1 MTPTSVR
8 SVLDRFDE
16 IRKHGPYDYPH
27 HHHHDGGRHDLHIA
41 IGAIIHGN
49 EVGSLPSVIS
59 LIEGLNDGSIDYGGR
74 LTILLGNP
82 EAAIADRRFLDVDL
96 NRVFVD
102 NPPPGHESDR
112 SRELMPILDD
122 VDVFFDIHQ
131 TILKSER
138 PFYTFPF
145 DPVGWRWARAVGGAS
160 TWVTRKPGQTFSDGT
175 VNTDEYVRN
184 QNKPGVTLE
193 LGAMGFSDEAEA
205 LATAAFTRLLV
216 VAEEVGSGRATI
228 EDLAEQQPELEFVG
242 TSWIQQFTDPT
253 MQLRPGLW
261 NFCTV
266 VEGENLSAEGTPAIT
281 APCDGMVLFPK
292 YPVYDMEGRAIEP
305 RPGEIVRIVA
315 PLDRHPLEIWT

>member
-1 MTPTSVR
+1 MTTVPT
-8 SVLDRFDE
+8 VLDRFAE
-16 IRKHGPYDYPH
+16 LRQPGPYEYPH
-27 HHHHDGGRHDLHIA
+27 HHHHVGGRHDLHIA

-49 EVGSLPSVIS
+49 EVGSLPSVIA
-59 LIEGLNDGSIDYGGR
+59 LMEGLNDGSVTYGGR
-74 LTILLGNP
+74 LTIVLGNP
-82 EAAIADRRFLDVDL
+82 EAALADRRFLDVDL

-102 NPPPGHESDR
+102 DPPPGHESNR

-145 DPVGWRWARAVGGAS
+145 DRVGWHWARAVGGAT

-193 LGAMGFSDEAEA
+193 LGAMGFSDQAEE
-205 LATAAFTRLLV
+205 LATAAFTRLLT
-216 VAEEVGSGRATI
+216 VADEVGSGRSTI
-228 EDLAEQQPELEFVG
+228 DQLAEAQPELEFVG

-253 MQLRPGLW
+253 MRLRPGLW
-261 NFCTV
+261 NFHAV
-266 VEGENLSAEGTPAIT
+266 AEGETLSAEGTPEIS

-292 YPVYDMEGRAIEP
+292 YPDYGDDGRAVEP